1 MLSQAW
7 VRKLS
12 AAGCWD
18 IKLYVAGTIGR
29 YGSRQVQP
37 CIAVCKRAIFW
48 LSGFCL
54 FPLLLASIY
63 AFIASGLGI
72 TSHAPTSFSTCSRLL
87 VNISVV
93 WFSRNPFLMSVGN
106 KGNEVNFA
114 QEHDFLCSNLCLKCQ
129 IFYQSLA
136 WGPWVLIQPVYKLWS
151 FVVFEFLV
159 GWAF

>member
-63 AFIASGLGI
+63 AFIASGLGL
-72 TSHAPTSFSTCSRLL
+72 TSHAPTSFSTCSRLV

-93 WFSRNPFLMSVGN
+93 WFSRKPFLMSVGN
-106 KGNEVNFA
+106 KGNEVNIA
-114 QEHDFLCSNLCLKCQ
+114 QEHDFLCSNLCLKSVRFSINHQ
-129 IFYQSLA
+129 HGDL
-136 WGPWVLIQPVYKLWS
+136 
-151 FVVFEFLV
+151 EF
-159 GWAF
+159 